1 MSDNETEFRNY
12 RDAVNDIKD
21 AILKSQYQ
29 ATKGVNGI
37 QLSLYFG
44 VGRYVSKNTRSG
56 KWGTGAIDTISG
68 QLKKELPGL
77 RGFSERNLRNMRQFF
92 ENWEAELSKLAAMA
106 ANLESEKESID
117 TEMLLPANPAAMAAN
132 FNLDE
137 FLSVSFTHHMEIL
150 NKTATAEERFF
161 YIHQWDKY
169 LLRDFLKADL
179 YHHTGQLPNN
189 FEETMPEH
197 TSALKAISMFKD
209 EYLLDFIN
217 TEEIGERDIQDID
230 ERVVENSIV
239 HNIKNFILT
248 FGKDFAFIGNQYHVE
263 TFGLDHYIDLL
274 FYNRELCSLVAIELK
289 NGAFKP
295 IYLGEL
301 NTYLQVL
308 DDFVKKPNE
317 NPGVGLVLC
326 KSADKAYAEYAVRDY
341 SKPIGVATYK
351 TAADMPERLR
361 RALPDIEE
369 LKKLL

>member
-189 FEETMPEH
+189 FEETMPE
-197 TSALKAISMFKD
+197 
-209 EYLLDFIN
+209 
-217 TEEIGERDIQDID
+217 
-230 ERVVENSIV
+230 
-239 HNIKNFILT
+239 
-248 FGKDFAFIGNQYHVE
+248 
-263 TFGLDHYIDLL
+263 
-274 FYNRELCSLVAIELK
+274 YNGSVI
-289 NGAFKP
+289 
-295 IYLGEL
+295 
-301 NTYLQVL
+301 
-308 DDFVKKPNE
+308 
-317 NPGVGLVLC
+317 
-326 KSADKAYAEYAVRDY
+326 
-341 SKPIGVATYK
+341 
-351 TAADMPERLR
+351 
-361 RALPDIEE
+361 
-369 LKKLL
+369 